1 LATLCL
7 GGDVGLKFTIGGIDW
22 EVPTLLFTQQ
32 NNLAKIMIERVK
44 IGSVENSINYYMN
57 LKKYNV
63 PVEMHLYENGG
74 HGFGL
79 GTKGTHTDWPKACE
93 KWLAENV
100 LLN

>member
-1 LATLCL
+1 
-7 GGDVGLKFTIGGIDW
+7 
-22 EVPTLLFTQQ
+22 
-32 NNLAKIMIERVK
+32 
-44 IGSVENSINYYMN
+44 MN

-79 GTKGTHTDWPKACE
+79 GTKGTHTEWPKACE
-93 KWLAENV
+93 KWLTENV